1 MSDETKA
8 FSAEL
13 ILDNVNVGD
22 CSNDGKGGCANYHA
36 FGNWDLARKIATEI
50 SEVTDYCF
58 PKLKLSLEDV
68 IDQLALFII
77 ILQECKVT
85 TITKAKLV
93 VEDLNKEADKCRK
106 KYA

>member
-1 MSDETKA
+1 MSEETNA
-8 FSAEL
+8 FSADL

-58 PKLKLSLEDV
+58 PKLKISLEDV
-68 IDQLALFII
+68 IDQLAAFILT
-77 ILQECKVT
+77 LQENQVT

-93 VEDLNKEADKCRK
+93 VAYLNREADKYRK
-106 KYA
+106 KFT